1 MRETHRHLHHDVG
14 NGNNLRIPPS
24 RGQTMSFTDL
34 FDFTFW
40 ATVIEFIGA
49 LLIVGYIL
57 TALVTLV
64 RTRDVGQAR
73 YLVATGIIAGLS
85 FKLAGTLLKLLQ
97 LHTWQHIMMFA
108 AIFVLRTVLK
118 RFFVWE
124 QTRLK
129 HKETF

>member
-1 MRETHRHLHHDVG
+1 MRETHRDLHHGVG
-14 NGNNLRIPPS
+14 NANNLQIPPS
-24 RGQTMSFTDL
+24 RRLTMSFTNL

-57 TALVTLV
+57 IALVTLV

-97 LHTWQHIMMFA
+97 LHTWQQIMMFA

-129 HKETF
+129 HRETF

>member
-1 MRETHRHLHHDVG
+1 
-14 NGNNLRIPPS
+14 
-24 RGQTMSFTDL
+24 MSFTDL
-34 FDFTFW
+34 FDFPFW

-57 TALVTLV
+57 IALVTLV

-97 LHTWQHIMMFA
+97 LHTWQQIMMFA